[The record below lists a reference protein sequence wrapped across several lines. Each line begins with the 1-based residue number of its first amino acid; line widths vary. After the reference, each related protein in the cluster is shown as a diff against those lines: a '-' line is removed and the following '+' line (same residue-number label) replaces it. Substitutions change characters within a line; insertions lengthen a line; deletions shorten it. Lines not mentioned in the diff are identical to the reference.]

1 MRDLNQVETCDVTGR
16 DVMIEQ
22 VQRYNV
28 KTNEAELSDA
38 SLSRIHIDIKYKAG
52 WKHSGV

>member
-52 WKHSGV
+52 